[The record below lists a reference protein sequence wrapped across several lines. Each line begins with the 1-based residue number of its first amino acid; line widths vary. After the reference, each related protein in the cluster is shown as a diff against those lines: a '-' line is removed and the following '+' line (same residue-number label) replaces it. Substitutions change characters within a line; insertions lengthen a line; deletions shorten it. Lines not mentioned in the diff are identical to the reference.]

1 MTDRSTLPEVSER
14 AEAHHLRRL
23 RRKIGAVLVVVLVV
37 LALIAIGVSQFSG
50 SVVITAANSA
60 KTTQPI
66 REKQYQELFDEYYK
80 KHPVERFRFVT
91 NYEGLTAWLQESAPE
106 VAKVVP
112 DGMEELGVSRYRLE
126 FRTPAASW
134 QVNDKRYYVDTNGV
148 TFLTNY
154 FAEPSVT
161 VIDNSGVKTEQG
173 KAIASSRLLSFVGQV
188 VALSSQKG
196 VSVTQVEI
204 PAQSTRQVYIHGEG
218 LPVMRMTID
227 KGVGEQVNDMAA
239 ALQYFKERG
248 ETPSYIDVRVPS
260 RAFYK

>member
-1 MTDRSTLPEVSER
+1 
-14 AEAHHLRRL
+14 
-23 RRKIGAVLVVVLVV
+23 
-37 LALIAIGVSQFSG
+37 
-50 SVVITAANSA
+50 
-60 KTTQPI
+60 
-66 REKQYQELFDEYYK
+66 
-80 KHPVERFRFVT
+80 
-91 NYEGLTAWLQESAPE
+91 
-106 VAKVVP
+106 
-112 DGMEELGVSRYRLE
+112 
-126 FRTPAASW
+126 
-134 QVNDKRYYVDTNGV
+134 
-148 TFLTNY
+148 
-154 FAEPSVT
+154 

-218 LPVMRMTID
+218 IPVMRMTID